1 MSLIPIIRMLCIP
14 AFFAVVI
21 TAVSDF
27 DRGNANSVLFNPQNH
42 SLPFLKKGC
51 TAGSTVMQAFD
62 TDTIILCTIIGEGDG
77 TSTPFQRVSRSRYP
91 LLLTYMCMVS
101 FDEWRA
107 FFYVVS
113 TPQRRVPSIT
123 SKLPSCLSQKKQRV
137 GRCIFLWHKW
147 LDIYGGGSW
156 PYT

>member
-1 MSLIPIIRMLCIP
+1 MLCIP

-62 TDTIILCTIIGEGDG
+62 TDSIILCTIIGEGG
-77 TSTPFQRVSRSRYP
+77 RAQYCRVYNN
-91 LLLTYMCMVS
+91 LFLHIVAFHTVINLTLCNN
-101 FDEWRA
+101 
-107 FFYVVS
+107 
-113 TPQRRVPSIT
+113 
-123 SKLPSCLSQKKQRV
+123 
-137 GRCIFLWHKW
+137 IFLFSKTENF
-147 LDIYGGGSW
+147 DAQYFGS
-156 PYT
+156 

>member
-1 MSLIPIIRMLCIP
+1 MFRIPIIRTLCIP

-62 TDTIILCTIIGEGDG
+62 TDTIILCTITGKGVGHNIVEFI
-77 TSTPFQRVSRSRYP
+77 TV
-91 LLLTYMCMVS
+91 
-101 FDEWRA
+101 
-107 FFYVVS
+107 FFIYC
-113 TPQRRVPSIT
+113 R
-123 SKLPSCLSQKKQRV
+123 LSYCYK
-137 GRCIFLWHKW
+137 F
-147 LDIYGGGSW
+147 
-156 PYT
+156 YTL